1 MFTNNENWFLRN
13 MDPTYGKYKW
23 WPYCII
29 CGVWIFLQVL
39 VTALVKLP
47 LSGFEFT
54 FILIAYIIWFNVMSN
69 RIRRKTW
76 NMTWRE
82 REDFKEKLEEEY
94 KANPSKTFKE
104 IMQIVFK
111 KLLGEEKKVED

>member
-1 MFTNNENWFLRN
+1 MCTNNENWFLRN

-23 WPYCII
+23 WPYCLI
-29 CGVWIFLQVL
+29 CGVWILLQIL

-82 REDFKEKLEEEY
+82 REAFKEKLEEEY
-94 KANPSKTFKE
+94 KADPPKTFKE
-104 IMQIVFK
+104 IMQMIFK
-111 KLLGEEKKVED
+111 KFLGEEKKVDD